1 MKKINFEKQLKKNP
15 FVLAPMDDVTD
26 IAFRELCEERGA
38 SYSTTELTSIDALVR
53 DKVYK
58 SRYERG
64 NLKINSVQLFGS
76 KPEVFVEA
84 AKIVLDEADI
94 IDVNFGCPSPTVTRN
109 DGGSALLRDP
119 KNVSQIISKLVKHI
133 DKPIT
138 AKIRLGYTK
147 MDHLSIAKEIED
159 AGASLIAVHGR
170 TAKQKYTGAANWDAI
185 KEVYDALEIP
195 VVGNG
200 DIKSEE
206 DARKYLNKSSGGLM
220 IGRAAIGNPH
230 LFERLQYYYE
240 NGKKLEFEI
249 QSFRATEL
257 QSYKNKEVER
267 QSDKEQ
273 RLVFIKKQMK
283 EKQKELF
290 KLYLKKLEA
299 REFYAL
305 NVKISR
311 QAMWFMKGIEG
322 ARELRTKIAQE
333 KDIEKVLTA
342 VDEF

>member
-1 MKKINFEKQLKKNP
+1 MKKINFEKQLKKSP

-76 KPEVFVEA
+76 KPDVFVEA
-84 AKIVLDEADI
+84 AKIVSGDADI
-94 IDVNFGCPSPTVTRN
+94 IDVNFGCPSPAVTRN
-109 DGGSALLRDP
+109 DGGSALLKDP
-119 KNVSQIISKLVKHI
+119 KNVSIIISKLVKHI

-185 KEVYDALEIP
+185 KEVYDALKIP

-200 DIKSEE
+200 DVKSEE
-206 DARKYLNKSSGGLM
+206 DIEKYLNKSSGGLM
-220 IGRAAIGNPH
+220 VGRAAIGNPFI
-230 LFERLQYYYE
+230 FERFQYYYE
-240 NGKKLEFEI
+240 KGKKLRWGMGEEGWEI
-249 QSFRATEL
+249 ED
-257 QSYKNKEVER
+257 ER
-267 QSDKEQ
+267 QSEKEQ
-273 RLVFIKKQMK
+273 KLEFIKKQMK

-290 KLYLKKLEA
+290 KLYLKKLEGK
-299 REFYAL
+299 EFYAL

-322 ARELRTKIAQE
+322 TRELRTKIAQE
-333 KDIEKVLTA
+333 KDIEKVLQF
-342 VDEF
+342 VEEF

>member
-76 KPEVFVEA
+76 KPDVFVEA

-94 IDVNFGCPSPTVTRN
+94 IDVNFGCPSPAVTRN
-109 DGGSALLRDP
+109 DGGSALLKDP
-119 KNVSQIISKLVKHI
+119 KNVSEIISKLVKHI

-185 KEVYDALEIP
+185 KEVYNTLEIP

-200 DIKSEE
+200 DVKSEE
-206 DARKYLNKSSGGLM
+206 DIEKYLNTYSGGLM
-220 IGRAAIGNPH
+220 IGRAAIGNPY
-230 LFERLQYYYE
+230 LFERFQYYYE
-240 NGKKLEFEI
+240 KGKKLEF
-249 QSFRATEL
+249 
-257 QSYKNKEVER
+257 
-267 QSDKEQ
+267 DKEEY
-273 RLVFIKKQMK
+273 K
-283 EKQKELF
+283 EKQKEMF
-290 KLYLKKLEA
+290 KLYLNKLDGK
-299 REFYAL
+299 EFYAL
-305 NVKISR
+305 NIKIQR
-311 QAMWFMKGIEG
+311 QAMWFMKGIDG
-322 ARELRTKIAQE
+322 VREMRTKMAQE
-333 KDIEKVLTA
+333 KDIEKVLRA